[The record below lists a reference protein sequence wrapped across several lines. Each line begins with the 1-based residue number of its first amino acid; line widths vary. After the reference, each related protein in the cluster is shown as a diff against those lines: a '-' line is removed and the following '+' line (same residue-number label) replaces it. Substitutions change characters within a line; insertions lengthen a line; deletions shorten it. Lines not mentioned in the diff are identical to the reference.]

1 MAKYLTIAA
10 LLACLG
16 LALALWWQGRG
27 MDALEAENT
36 RLTRSV
42 AALTLQAEQSALARN
57 IEAARAKR
65 FAKRNTQLNAA
76 IEGLLTGDIKD
87 APLDPR
93 LADFVNGL
101 RGAH

>member
-1 MAKYLTIAA
+1 MTKYLTIAA

-16 LALALWWQGRG
+16 LAAALWWQGRG
-27 MDALEAENT
+27 MVALEAENA

-42 AALTLQAEQSALARN
+42 AALSLQAEQSARARD
-57 IEAARAKR
+57 IEAARAQK
-65 FAKRNTQLNAA
+65 FANRNTELNAA

-101 RGAH
+101 RGAR